1 MKQNTNDGKGN
12 MAAWIIC
19 QDLVLKIRDELKNQ
33 AIATLDNEIKEGR
46 MKVNGQVLTLDPE
59 NKEEERS
66 MFLISNLIEQHEE
79 MIRGYSDYISK
90 NEARDDLKPQDI
102 LNMESIKKLMLAMK
116 KIVMLMGYSNLLGMV
131 YNDIGMK
138 VRQETPSKIL
148 VELSSDYPDLPE
160 LLNFVL
166 SYKPIAEA
174 GLLSQS
180 DESIIKDALAQI
192 PKENSHEDT
201 SMKT

>member
-1 MKQNTNDGKGN
+1 MK
-12 MAAWIIC
+12 I
-19 QDLVLKIRDELKNQ
+19 
-33 AIATLDNEIKEGR
+33 
-46 MKVNGQVLTLDPE
+46 NGQVLTLDPE

-90 NEARDDLKPQDI
+90 NEARSDLQPQDI
-102 LNMESIKKLMLAMK
+102 INIESIKKLMLATK

-138 VRQETPSKIL
+138 IRQETPSKIL
-148 VELSSDYPDLPE
+148 AELSKDYPDLPE

-180 DESIIKDALAQI
+180 DESIIKDALVQI
-192 PKENSHEDT
+192 SKENS
-201 SMKT
+201 

>member
-1 MKQNTNDGKGN
+1 MKQNTNNGKEN

-19 QDLVLKIRDELKNQ
+19 QDLVLKIKEELKNL
-33 AIATLDNEIKEGR
+33 AITALDNEIKEGR

-90 NEARDDLKPQDI
+90 NEARNDLKPLDI
-102 LNMESIKKLMLAMK
+102 LNIESIKKLMFAIK

-148 VELSSDYPDLPE
+148 VELSNDYPDLPE

-166 SYKPIAEA
+166 SYKPIAKA

-180 DESIIKDALAQI
+180 DESIIRDALAQV
-192 PKENSHEDT
+192 PKENRYDNA